1 MKIDNI
7 VNSTLKVVANEN
19 LNIEHDLAKE
29 DSIKPLDQLLNEQ
42 KKEETK
48 PNKTTNS

>member
-19 LNIEHDLAKE
+19 LNIEHDLIKE
-29 DSIKPLDQLLNEQ
+29 DSTKSLDQLVNEQ
-42 KKEETK
+42 KEDEQKEQTSK
-48 PNKTTNS
+48 S